1 MVRVLLLLCCVMVPA
16 LGETVLSGHDLR
28 PLVPQREVEASASI
42 DAMDDK
48 LAAIRK
54 LPPAERY
61 AREAGLERSLEQLV
75 VACTDTKHL
84 NKSLYLLAAWRL
96 AYAGGD
102 RVESL
107 LDRIAETKYLAY
119 QRAARGLRVQWLLS
133 QGNIVEARKAADALA
148 IDVPEFAPLRD
159 QVTFHEQISKPAPRT
174 AGMPLGGAPKDP
186 GTRPEHFLLY
196 HFSNGLD
203 DEGIYRLGVYLNELK
218 RPEYAGVVR
227 LVCVVCGGNPLTTAA
242 AMQGV
247 PGADQVDLLWA
258 SPGAD
263 GEARAWADAW
273 KLPALPAS
281 VLLGPDR
288 SIIAIEP
295 AATDLR
301 ALVGKPVPKR
311 QPENATGPR
320 SSGKNPWGK

>member
-1 MVRVLLLLCCVMVPA
+1 MLRVLILLCCVVLPA
-16 LGETVLSGHDLR
+16 VAETVLSGHDLR
-28 PLVPQREVEASASI
+28 PLVPKREVEASARV
-42 DAMDDK
+42 DAMDEK
-48 LAAIRK
+48 LAEIRR
-54 LPPAERY
+54 LPPSERY
-61 AREAGLERSLEQLV
+61 AREAELERSLENLV
-75 VACTDTKHL
+75 EDCTDTKHL

-96 AYAGGD
+96 TYAGGD
-102 RVESL
+102 KVGSL

-119 QRAARGLRVQWLLS
+119 QRAARGLRVQWLLR
-133 QGNIVEARKAADALA
+133 QGSTTEARQEADALVLE
-148 IDVPEFAPLRD
+148 VPEFAPLREL
-159 QVTFHEQISKPAPRT
+159 VTFHEQLSKPAPRT

-186 GTRPEHFLLY
+186 ATRSEAFLLY

-203 DEGIYRLGVYLNELK
+203 DEGLYRLGIYLNELK

-247 PGADQVDLLWA
+247 SGADHVDLLWA

-263 GEARAWADAW
+263 GEAQAWAAAW

-281 VLLGPDR
+281 ALLGPDR

-311 QPENATGPR
+311 QPTND
-320 SSGKNPWGK
+320 SGTRASGRNPWGK